1 MSTNTSA
8 NGPANDIA
16 QSGTQAASSAKAGG
30 SLIGRRFM
38 RRLSIGVKLWITTV
52 ILAVP
57 LVALGAFYFKSLQ
70 HTLFFTKSEQLGSQL
85 ALPLVETSWRVGR
98 HEVLSVAAFQDNA
111 ANADIERYA
120 REIDEQLG
128 MLQQV
133 DGKYGSAT
141 THTQLQTVLRAW
153 EAVKSAHPATLK
165 EIVDVHQAA
174 IDAVTAMKSEI
185 IVDWQ
190 IVLDPELT
198 SYSILDAAIV
208 KMPEMQLYMSAAQMR
223 MRNLF
228 QHGVYQPEDGAELIR
243 NLGLLQD
250 RLAAAH
256 DEFSSANR
264 GSTDEPAD
272 VKQQLAAVGNEWY
285 EPSITWIAQLSEE
298 LRSGKPREA
307 EVQKFLKASDAI
319 VMAVDRA
326 QDETQKAA
334 DLILDDR
341 ASQQTHMA
349 YLALGGAGLALV
361 VALIVMLALVR
372 RIAGA
377 VRRLL
382 HISEE
387 IAKSNFNNRIDES
400 GTDEF
405 SRLFAG
411 MSGMQRQLKSQI
423 EAERKMAEENGRI
436 KAALDKASS
445 KVMLADESFNIIYMN
460 EAAMK
465 LFRDHQQELRRDL
478 PSFDADRL
486 IGSSMDQFHRNPGHQ
501 RNVLAGLKGSHSTD
515 AKTGG
520 LTLRITASPV
530 NDASGKRTGTV
541 VEWLDRTAEAKAEE
555 EVASIVSK
563 AVAGN
568 LEGRVRLDDK
578 TGSLQTLGKGLN
590 ELLDNMSAM
599 VVQIKTAASE
609 VTRGADEISQG
620 NANLSQRTEE
630 QSSSLEETA
639 SSMEEMTST
648 VKQNADNAGQ
658 ANQLAT
664 AARDQAE
671 KGGAVVGKAVQAM
684 TGINESSRKIADIIG
699 VIDEIAF
706 QTNLLALNAAV
717 EAARAGEQGRGFA
730 VVASEVRNLAGRSA
744 TAAKEIKEL
753 IQDSVRR
760 VDEGSTLVS
769 QSGQTL
775 DQIVSAVKKVSD
787 IIAEIAAASHEQSD
801 GIEQVNKAVMQL
813 DEMTQQNAALVEQ
826 ASAASQSMADQARG
840 LNEMMARYQVTQE
853 AMRAHGMGAPVARES
868 GHAAPAAAKPAA
880 ERRGAAR
887 PWAKGDAPASAPA
900 RAPRA
905 AAASGS
911 DAEWKE
917 F

>member
-1 MSTNTSA
+1 MNTNTSV
-8 NGPANDIA
+8 NG
-16 QSGTQAASSAKAGG
+16 AASEVAKAGG
-30 SLIGRRFM
+30 SLLGRRFM

-57 LVALGAFYFKSLQ
+57 LVGLGIFYFQSLS
-70 HTLFFTKSEQLGSQL
+70 HTVFFTQDERRGSEL
-85 ALPLVETSWRVGR
+85 AAPLIEASWRLGR
-98 HEVLSVAAFQDNA
+98 HEVLTVAALQDKSA
-111 ANADIERYA
+111 SADIERYA

-128 MLQQV
+128 LLQQV
-133 DGKYGSAT
+133 DAKYGSSV
-141 THTQLQTVLRAW
+141 THTQLLTVQRAW
-153 EAVKSAHPATLK
+153 EAAKGAHPASFK
-165 EIVDVHQAA
+165 EAVDVHQAA
-174 IDAVTAMKSEI
+174 IDAVVAMKAQI
-185 IVDWQ
+185 VVDWQ
-190 IVLDPELT
+190 IVLDPELA
-198 SYSILDAAIV
+198 SYSILDVATG
-208 KMPEMQLYMSAAQMR
+208 KMPEMQLFISAAQVHM
-223 MRNLF
+223 NELF
-228 QHGVYQPEDGAELIR
+228 QHGAYQPEELAELIR

-256 DEFSSANR
+256 DEVAAAVHGTGNTASV
-264 GSTDEPAD
+264 T
-272 VKQQLAAVGNEWY
+272 QQLTAIGNEWY
-285 EPSITWIAQLSEE
+285 EPSIAWVAQLSEE
-298 LRSGKPREA
+298 LRAGKPREA

-319 VMAVDRA
+319 VMAMNRA
-326 QDETQKAA
+326 QHEAEKAA
-334 DLILDDR
+334 DLILDERLGHQTR
-341 ASQQTHMA
+341 AA
-349 YLALGGAGLALV
+349 YLALGGAGLALIV
-361 VALIVMLALVR
+361 SLVVMLALVR
-372 RIAGA
+372 RIGGA

-382 HISEE
+382 SISEE
-387 IAKSNFNNRIDES
+387 ISKANFNNRIDES

-411 MSGMQRQLKSQI
+411 MSGMQRTLKSQI
-423 EAERKMAEENGRI
+423 ESERKLAEENGRI

-445 KVMLADESFNIIYMN
+445 KVMLADESFNIIYLN
-460 EAAMK
+460 EAATKM
-465 LFRDHQQELRRDL
+465 FRDNQQALRRDI

-486 IGSSMDQFHRNPGHQ
+486 LGSSMDIFHRNPAHQ
-501 RNVLAGLKGSHSTD
+501 RNLVAALKSAHTSD
-515 AKTGG
+515 AKSGG
-520 LTLRITASPV
+520 LTLRITAVPV
-530 NDASGKRTGTV
+530 MDANGRRTGTV
-541 VEWLDRTAEAKAEE
+541 VEWLDRTAEARAEE
-555 EVASIVSK
+555 EVASIVSN

-590 ELLDNMSAM
+590 ELLDNMASM

-630 QSSSLEETA
+630 QSSSLEQTA
-639 SSMEEMTST
+639 SSMEQMTST

-730 VVASEVRNLAGRSA
+730 VVASEVRSLAGRSA

-775 DQIVSAVKKVSD
+775 EQIVSAVKKVSD

-840 LNEMMARYQVTQE
+840 LNDMMARYQVAAE
-853 AMRAHGMGAPVARES
+853 AKRTPGIGTAMARES
-868 GHAAPAAAKPAA
+868 GDAPPPVAKPAA
-880 ERRGAAR
+880 ERRSAAR
-887 PWAKGDAPASAPA
+887 PWAKGDAPAAAPA
-900 RAPRA
+900 RVARA
-905 AAASGS
+905 AAAAGS